1 MAKKSDVRYI
11 RYYTVGSAARE
22 LSAPVPQQPR
32 PAAKPRKVKKIVLYI
47 DPVAILGMVTAVIMM
62 VCMLAGM
69 ARLNEVRA
77 QQNVVQG
84 QIQRLVEENRTLE
97 ATYADSYDLADVE
110 KTALALGMVPVEQVE
125 HIRLG
130 N

>member
-47 DPVAILGMVTAVIMM
+47 DPVAILGMVTAVSMM

>member
-22 LSAPVPQQPR
+22 LSPPAPQQPK
-32 PAAKPRKVKKIVLYI
+32 PAVRPRKAKKIVLYI
-47 DPVAILGMVTAVIMM
+47 DPVAILGMVTAVVLMI
-62 VCMLAGM
+62 CMLSGL
-69 ARLNEVRA
+69 ARLNDLRIRH
-77 QQNVVQG
+77 NVVQG

-97 ATYADSYDLADVE
+97 ATYAASYTLDDIE
-110 KTALALGMVPVEQVE
+110 KTALALGMVPAEQVA
-125 HIRLG
+125 HIQLG

>member
-32 PAAKPRKVKKIVLYI
+32 PAAKPRKAKKIVLYI